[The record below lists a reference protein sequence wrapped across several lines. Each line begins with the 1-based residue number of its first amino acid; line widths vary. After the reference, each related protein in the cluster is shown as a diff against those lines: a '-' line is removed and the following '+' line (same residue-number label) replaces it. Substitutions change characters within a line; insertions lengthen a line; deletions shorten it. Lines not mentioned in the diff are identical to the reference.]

1 MRIANITIAAAIAAT
16 AWAGPWTA
24 PVQVTYDD
32 KPCISYRA
40 RMNGDFLEVQ
50 AAVEPGWHTF
60 AMDNKRRQ
68 QEKLAGKPSLG
79 IERPTEI
86 AANKGLTLS
95 GPWFQS
101 APKDFSKPE
110 IRWYSWGFEQQA
122 MFVTKARRTGA
133 SPAQIT
139 VRGQA
144 CSADICKNID
154 VALTIPADT
163 KKPDNPA
170 PVDLKTLVQVH

>member
-1 MRIANITIAAAIAAT
+1 MIVARSTTIMAVAAT
-16 AWAGPWTA
+16 AWAAAWTA

-32 KPCISYRA
+32 KLCISYRA
-40 RMNGDFLEVQ
+40 RVNGGYLEVQ

-86 AANKGLTLS
+86 AVTKGLALS

-122 MFVTKARRTGA
+122 LFVAKAKRTGA

-154 VALTIPADT
+154 ISLTIPVDT
-163 KKPDNPA
+163 KKPADAA